1 VPRLR
6 FFPHRREDETRSYS
20 SEVSVDRRL
29 LEDLEP
35 SLRQWGDG
43 QACAMLALLAR
54 QSMPLTDDEV
64 SPALRR
70 ALLVLAAGGDPHR
83 ELELDG
89 RAVTSFADDLDSPE
103 RRSQLQTALRDLQAR
118 AEGLPR
124 AAYLLEALLEDEDL
138 AWRSLA
144 VALLAQELD
153 EDAD

>member
-1 VPRLR
+1 M
-6 FFPHRREDETRSYS
+6 
-20 SEVSVDRRL
+20 SVDRRL
-29 LEDLEP
+29 LEELEP

-54 QSMPLTDDEV
+54 QSMPLSDDEV
-64 SPALRR
+64 SPPLRR

-103 RRSQLQTALRDLQAR
+103 RRSQLQTALRALQAR

-144 VALLAQELD
+144 VALLADELD